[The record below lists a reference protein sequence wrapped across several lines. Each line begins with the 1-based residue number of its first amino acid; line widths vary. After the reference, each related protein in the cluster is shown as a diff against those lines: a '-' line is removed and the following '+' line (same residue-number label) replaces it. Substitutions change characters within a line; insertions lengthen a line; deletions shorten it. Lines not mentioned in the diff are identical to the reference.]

1 MTFDYA
7 KLVPELLVSELPA
20 SLRFWGGLCGFAVA
34 YDRPEEGFAYLHR
47 DGVQVMLEEAFRPG
61 RRWITGP
68 LERPFGRGINLQIQ
82 LPAIAPVLAALEA
95 ASWPLYLAPEEKWYR
110 AGGHESGVRQFIV
123 QDPDGYLL
131 RFQESLGLRQH
142 PSRIQRL

>member
-1 MTFDYA
+1 MTFTYA
-7 KLVPELLVSELPA
+7 KLVPELLVSDLEA
-20 SLRFWGGLCGFAVA
+20 SLRFWGGLCGFETA
-34 YDRPEEGFAYLHR
+34 YDRPEDGFAYLHR

-68 LERPFGRGINLQIQ
+68 LERPFGRGINLQIE

-110 AGGHESGVRQFIV
+110 AGDREAGVRQFIV

-131 RFQESLGLRQH
+131 RFQQSLGMR
-142 PSRIQRL
+142 PA

>member
-1 MTFDYA
+1 MATQGRVQA
-7 KLVPELLVSELPA
+7 KLQA
-20 SLRFWGGLCGFAVA
+20 A
-34 YDRPEEGFAYLHR
+34 
-47 DGVQVMLEEAFRPG
+47 
-61 RRWITGP
+61 
-68 LERPFGRGINLQIQ
+68 GRGVLRV
-82 LPAIAPVLAALEA
+82 AEGLAALEA

-110 AGGHESGVRQFIV
+110 AGNRESGVRQFIV